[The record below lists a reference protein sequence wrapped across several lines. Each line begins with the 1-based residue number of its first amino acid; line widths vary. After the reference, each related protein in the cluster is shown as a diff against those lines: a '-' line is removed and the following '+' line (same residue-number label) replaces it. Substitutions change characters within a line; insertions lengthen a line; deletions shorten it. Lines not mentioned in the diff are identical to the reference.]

1 MTNKQKI
8 DYSQKFQEKIILW
21 KDYLTKELRKTDDFA
36 KCILKTLKHYVVF
49 FEEKQYNPTP
59 LINFIID
66 NSYRMGNISFLDIL
80 KSSSTQMNIPKTR
93 NQIENLI
100 IQEKNEAK
108 LTIEEY
114 KGEDEDFNID
124 DIEINDANEIESDK
138 ESFKEEEISDVSKEI
153 CKTEK
158 Y

>member
-1 MTNKQKI
+1 
-8 DYSQKFQEKIILW
+8 
-21 KDYLTKELRKTDDFA
+21 
-36 KCILKTLKHYVVF
+36 
-49 FEEKQYNPTP
+49 
-59 LINFIID
+59 
-66 NSYRMGNISFLDIL
+66 MGNISFLDIL
-80 KSSSTQMNIPKTR
+80 KSSSTQMNIPETR

-100 IQEKNEAK
+100 IQEKYEAK
-108 LTIEEY
+108 FTIEEY